1 MNHENKYGIMNHK
14 NKMVR
19 LKIIME
25 KVMKN
30 QIRNGME
37 KIQSIKEYQIFD

>member
-14 NKMVR
+14 NKMAR